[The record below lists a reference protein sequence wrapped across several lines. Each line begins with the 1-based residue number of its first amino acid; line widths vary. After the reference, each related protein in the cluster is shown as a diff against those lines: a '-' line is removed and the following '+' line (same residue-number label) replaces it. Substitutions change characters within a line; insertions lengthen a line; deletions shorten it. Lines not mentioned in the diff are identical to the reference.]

1 MTTGQ
6 LDRGERLWTIPG
18 KIANN
23 GQPHFGPLSP
33 QAVAIIEAT
42 PRIKGTAGLIFTTNG
57 ETPVSGYSRAKANLD
72 AAMPRIARK
81 ERKGAT
87 VPRWTIHDLR
97 RTAASGMARLGQPVH
112 VVEAALN
119 HKSGP
124 IKGVAADYNRYSY
137 ADEKQTALEAWAN
150 CLDDLLADEPA
161 KNQIRRESLRERGV

>member
-6 LDRGERLWTIPG
+6 LDLGERLWTIPG
-18 KIANN
+18 KIAKN
-23 GQPHFGPLSP
+23 GQPHVVPLSP

-72 AAMPRIARK
+72 AAMLRIARK

-87 VPRWTIHDLR
+87 VPRWTIHGLR
-97 RTAASGMARLGQPVH
+97 RTAASGMARPGQPVPA
-112 VVEAALN
+112 VGAALN

-124 IKGVAADYNRYSY
+124 IHRVASAYNRHPYPPKKRP
-137 ADEKQTALEAWAN
+137 ADRQRA
-150 CLDDLLADEPA
+150 
-161 KNQIRRESLRERGV
+161 